1 MFEVRPLLADRNATG
16 YKGTAHYGAVTA
28 RELRDEG
35 TQAVCRLL
43 GKRLAE
49 WVAVFC
55 DGRKDQHPLPKS
67 DVRLP
72 PG

>member
-1 MFEVRPLLADRNATG
+1 MLWLAPVALLAPCALLP
-16 YKGTAHYGAVTA
+16 A
-28 RELRDEG
+28 
-35 TQAVCRLL
+35 QAACRLL

-55 DGRKDQHPLPKS
+55 DGRKDQHPLVKA
-67 DVRLP
+67 DTRLP